1 MSSLLVDILLP
12 VGAVIDLEASLPAV
26 KKFVSLLFN
35 HCVEQCRKVKH
46 HSVSVVWFLH
56 MQTYSIVVLCRRTF
70 LWLPPSSLFVRKIFF
85 CRIGDRF
92 LIATYCQTLEYVM
105 LVMMMLVN
113 T

>member
-46 HSVSVVWFLH
+46 HAVRIIWL
-56 MQTYSIVVLCRRTF
+56 YSHVDT
-70 LWLPPSSLFVRKIFF
+70 PPL
-85 CRIGDRF
+85 
-92 LIATYCQTLEYVM
+92 L
-105 LVMMMLVN
+105 
-113 T
+113 

>member
-12 VGAVIDLEASLPAV
+12 VGAVIDLETSLPAV

-46 HSVSVVWFLH
+46 HVVS
-56 MQTYSIVVLCRRTF
+56 TYMVSFGVDTPL
-70 LWLPPSSLFVRKIFF
+70 
-85 CRIGDRF
+85 
-92 LIATYCQTLEYVM
+92 VM
-105 LVMMMLVN
+105 LLF